1 MSSRRTPVAAWVVSA
16 AFFCCTTSALADAS
30 VELRIVDAA
39 GRPADGRIEL
49 RGKTIQTC
57 NTIAARCTLR
67 AAAGSYTLSVVP
79 RRDRAPAPRKLEVP
93 ASGTSRVV
101 IKLLPAATASAPKT
115 AATGAAPARLP
126 TLSRPSLAAASLAT
140 KPQKQSQTDQ
150 RVTQARTPPGPN
162 LAKGKRVAMSGR
174 LLDAAGRPTDAL
186 IVLSSKT
193 TKKVVGHARSLAGR
207 FTLYDLAPGTYAA
220 KVYPRRGGPALD
232 RTVLVTKRA
241 GKLVLKVAP

>member
-1 MSSRRTPVAAWVVSA
+1 LS
-16 AFFCCTTSALADAS
+16 CTTAALADAS

-49 RGKTIQTC
+49 RGKTTQTC
-57 NTIAARCTLR
+57 TTIAARCTLK
-67 AAAGSYTLSVVP
+67 AAAGSYMLSVVP

-115 AATGAAPARLP
+115 AATRPAPARRP
-126 TLSRPSLAAASLAT
+126 TLSGPSLAAASLST
-140 KPQKQSQTDQ
+140 KPQKPSQTDQ

-162 LAKGKRVAMSGR
+162 LTKGKRVAMSGR
-174 LLDAAGRPTDAL
+174 VLDAAGRPTDAL
-186 IVLSSKT
+186 LVLSSKT
-193 TKKVVGHARSLAGR
+193 TKKVVGHARSVAGR
-207 FTLYDLAPGTYAA
+207 FTLYDLGPGIYAT

-232 RTVLVTKRA
+232 RTVIVTERA
-241 GKLVLKVAP
+241 GQLVVKIAR